1 MNYSELINA
10 VLYDLNEAT
19 IAESAV
25 GLAGT
30 RGVQSTTKKDVNR
43 AIRDIEGEYMQW
55 PWNFYTANY
64 TLFGGKG
71 EYGYPVK
78 IVVSSVSGAFTNN
91 EYVSGGTSAAK
102 GIIRRV
108 PPHGGHSNEQYLLVE
123 PIEGDFQSSETLT
136 GGTSSVTATSGDI
149 TFTSDVDYDS
159 FFLRPRNL
167 ISEGEFDKTIT
178 LSSYWYS
185 RSTDPA
191 GTSTSGTPA
200 ISTDMSGNKNFAAGV
215 LRLNDGC
222 VDQSIPTIENKEYRI
237 TARISSGSSTATS
250 ETLNVFAGSSSD
262 KDSDLS
268 TTFTISNTGGGEI
281 RTTTFTAS
289 TQTTFISLS
298 NTASQNMDIDF
309 VEVFPVDATGKP
321 LKYKS
326 FDEYQEGYGKY
337 QSSYRQNEFLALAA
351 PDEGFGTP
359 DCIYRVKNDMAF
371 GVTPITDKTQY
382 EVLFNF
388 FTSSAELSAYDDTP
402 KIPARFHDV
411 IVARVKYFL
420 HQLRGNDQA
429 AQFALRD
436 YEVGVRKMKTEL
448 INQKDYMRAV

>member
-178 LSSYWYS
+178 LSSYWSS

-262 KDSDLS
+262 KDSDLC

-337 QSSYRQNEFLALAA
+337 QSSYRQNEFLALTA

-402 KIPARFHDV
+402 KIPSRFHDV